1 MKTEIRVYK
10 LLGNKQKIRIAKVQ
24 KGMVGL
30 FAWIKLY
37 FKYK

>member
-24 KGMVGL
+24 KGMVDFLLG
-30 FAWIKLY
+30 
-37 FKYK
+37 